1 MKILHICVTG
11 PYTDGFNYQ
20 ENLLTKYQVKDGHEV
35 HIIASEWQWGQ
46 NGKIEKYNGA
56 LEYKNHEG
64 VYVHR
69 LPMTIEKDI
78 FYRYKRFL
86 GFYGALE
93 TLAPEVIFIHNIQF
107 FDIDKVVRY
116 AKKYRPRIFVDN
128 HADFSNSAR
137 SVMARL
143 FYKTVWRHY
152 AHLIEPY
159 TTKFYGVLPARV
171 DFLKNIYRLPT
182 EKCELL
188 VMGADDEK
196 VEKYNSQNQKDM
208 TRQELGYDKLD
219 FIVVTGGKIDQWKK
233 QTLLLMDAIRNIEDC
248 TVKLLIFGTVDGDI
262 QEEFDKR
269 LDSKRIK
276 YVGWADN
283 DQSYK
288 YFSIADLV
296 VFPGRHSV
304 YWEQVAGMGIP
315 MLCKYWE
322 GTTHVNTDG
331 NVVFLDKDSN
341 IEIQKDI
348 EEFKRKLVC
357 SERMNNAC
365 EKAKRVFSYRII
377 AKKSIMDE

>member
-1 MKILHICVTG
+1 MRILHICVTG

-46 NGKIEKYNGA
+46 NGKIEKYNGTQ
-56 LEYKNHEG
+56 EYKNREG

-69 LPMTIEKDI
+69 LPMTVENDI

-86 GFYGALE
+86 GFYGVLE
-93 TLAPEVIFIHNIQF
+93 TLAPDVIFIHNIQF
-107 FDIDKVVRY
+107 FDIDQIAKY
-116 AKKYRPRIFVDN
+116 AKEYKPKIFADN

-137 SVMARL
+137 SFVARL

-171 DFLKNIYRLPT
+171 DFLKDIYRLPT

-188 VMGADDEK
+188 VMGADDEE
-196 VEKYNSQNQKDM
+196 VEKYDSSIQKD
-208 TRQELGYDKLD
+208 TIRQELGYEKED

-233 QTLLLMDAIRNIEDC
+233 QILLLMDAIRNIEDC
-248 TVKLLIFGTVDGDI
+248 KVKLLVFGTVDRDI
-262 QEEFDKR
+262 QVEFDKR
-269 LDSKRIK
+269 LDSEQIK

-322 GTTHVNTDG
+322 GTTHVNING
-331 NVVFLDKDSN
+331 NVIFIDKDSV
-341 IEIQKDI
+341 IEIQKNI
-348 EEFKRKLVC
+348 EEFRRQLVS
-357 SERMNNAC
+357 SERIKNAC

-377 AKKSIMDE
+377 ARKSIMDE